1 MGRIKGAV
9 KVSFGPPSEP
19 SEELLRLFAY
29 GDSVTGVAVTETT
42 ALGLAAYWACTRVVS
57 EDVASLPLPVYRKL
71 VPRGKV
77 RAPEHP
83 LYRLLHDEPNPEM
96 QAMDFREAVTSH
108 AVTWGNGYVEIE
120 RTNAGVIKALWPLR
134 PDRMRLERREGQLYY
149 LYTVGGVTYVL
160 LPRQVL
166 HVHGLGFDGVVGYSV
181 ARVGANSLGVGM
193 ALDEFAGRFFS
204 NGASPR
210 GVIQQPDNGKK
221 LGEESIKR
229 LRTNWDETYGGLSNV
244 HRVAILEEG
253 LTYQAVGLPGKESQ
267 MLEERQFQGLE
278 VCRWFR
284 MQPHKVQMLDRS
296 TWNNIESENINHGTD
311 TIRPWCVR
319 WEQAISA
326 RLLTEAERRDY
337 VAEHVMDAILRGDM
351 KSRYESYA
359 IGVNNGFLCGDDIC
373 EMENRNP
380 IEGGDQHFIPLN
392 LIPLDQAGQPREPE
406 SKAPDMEGLRRDRV
420 ALGLSRLRRAYAPAI
435 ATGFRNLAAEERR
448 AVMTGPA
455 ALADTDDPAV
465 EVEAA
470 LRTTYGEL
478 AQNARRYL
486 AGAAAAYGDAV
497 RDLAAACG
505 AERGLPEASVEESVG
520 REARRYLGESLEP
533 LVGVLLDPT
542 DLAERMGAFFDRWQH
557 EGRSARYVAPLMD
570 DIEALMIPAGLLPA
584 KEDE

>member
-9 KVSFGPPSEP
+9 KVSFGHPSEP

-29 GDSVTGVAVTETT
+29 GESTSGVAVTETT
-42 ALGLAAYWACTRVVS
+42 ALGCAPYWSCTRVIA

-71 VPRGKV
+71 IPRGKV

-108 AVTWGNGYVEIE
+108 AVTWGNGYAEIE
-120 RTNAGVIKALWPLR
+120 RTNAGTIKALWPLR
-134 PDRMRLERREGQLYY
+134 PDRMRLERRDGQLYY
-149 LYTVGGVTYVL
+149 LYTVGGVTYAL

-166 HVHGLGFDGVVGYSV
+166 HIHGLGFDGVVGYSV
-181 ARVGANSLGVGM
+181 ARVGANSIGIGM
-193 ALDEFAGRFFS
+193 ALDEYAGRLFS
-204 NGASPR
+204 NGAAPR
-210 GVIQQPDNGKK
+210 GVIEQPDNGKK
-221 LGEESIKR
+221 LGDESIKR

-244 HRVAILEEG
+244 HRVAVLEEG
-253 LTYQAVGLPGKESQ
+253 LTYKAVGLPPNDTQ
-267 MLEERQFQGLE
+267 MLESRQYQAVE

-284 MQPHKVQMLDRS
+284 MQPHKIGILDRA
-296 TWNNIESENINHGTD
+296 TWANIEQQNIEHGTD

-319 WEQAISA
+319 WEQAVTA

-337 VAEHVMDAILRGDM
+337 VAEHLIDAIMRGDA
-351 KSRYESYA
+351 KSRGEAHSLGIQSGY
-359 IGVNNGFLCGDDIC
+359 LCPNDVA

-380 IEGGDQHFIPLN
+380 IEGGDQYFIPLN
-392 LIPLDQAGQPREPE
+392 LVPLAQAGQPREVEP
-406 SKAPDMEGLRRDRV
+406 KAPDMDGLRRDRL
-420 ALGLSRLRRAYAPAI
+420 ALGLSRLRKAYAPAI
-435 ATGFRNLAAEERR
+435 AAGFRNLAAEERR

-455 ALADTDDPAV
+455 TLADTDDPAV

-470 LRTTYGEL
+470 LQTTYGEL
-478 AQNARRYL
+478 TKRVRAHVVGPAVS
-486 AGAAAAYGDAV
+486 YGEAV
-497 RDLAAACG
+497 EDLARQCGVAGSDSPLVGLKVELNAAEHG
-505 AERGLPEASVEESVG
+505 SLYLNDGLDTLLATLSESVG
-520 REARRYLGESLEP
+520 LGA
-533 LVGVLLDPT
+533 T
-542 DLAERMGAFFDRWQH
+542 FDRWQH